1 MREPISRDSASPR
14 ELAEATRRLDCALA
28 QLEAACAAKV
38 STATGLADDAAPN
51 LVAYAALE
59 SDRARLAADLDA
71 ARARQGEL
79 ESAAAAASQALGA
92 AAAEVRAVLGEDE
105 DASMSG
111 GDGLNEE
118 AA

>member
-14 ELAEATRRLDCALA
+14 ELAEAARRLDCALA

-38 STATGLADDAAPN
+38 STATGPPDDA
-51 LVAYAALE
+51 VYAALE

-79 ESAAAAASQALGA
+79 EAAAAAASQALGA
-92 AAAEVRAVLGEDE
+92 AAAEVRAVLGEDG
-105 DASMSG
+105 DASMSDS
-111 GDGLNEE
+111 DGLNEE